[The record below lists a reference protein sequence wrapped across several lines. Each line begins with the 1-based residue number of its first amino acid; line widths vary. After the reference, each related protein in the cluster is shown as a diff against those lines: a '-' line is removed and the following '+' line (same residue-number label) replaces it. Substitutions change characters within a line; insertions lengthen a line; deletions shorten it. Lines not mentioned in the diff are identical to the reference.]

1 MSILVDS
8 NILWRLARSD
18 DPQHEVAKK
27 AVELCLQRREELLI
41 TPQAQRE
48 FWVVATR
55 PRDKNGLGMSPISA
69 NLFYRISP
77 PALFVF
83 EVILATPPQFG
94 ASLQSFLSA
103 KVVVEW
109 LV

>member
-1 MSILVDS
+1 MVRRWS
-8 NILWRLARSD
+8 
-18 DPQHEVAKK
+18 EAK
-27 AVELCLQRREELLI
+27 AGE
-41 TPQAQRE
+41 AG
-48 FWVVATR
+48 A
-55 PRDKNGLGMSPISA
+55 LGAGHISA